1 MNWFDIRDE
10 RLRYRGRIDRAPF
23 AAWLATVEGTKA
35 IDAMASRFRFR
46 LFGKRRA
53 ARREVW
59 RALKHGA
66 EREPLRSALQAA
78 ADEYGR
84 ALSELPYGAGLP
96 RTQVALRRVVVVPRV
111 MVAGRARA
119 RVAPRVLQS
128 GGMPDVDEAVR
139 AFFLDEIVAQ
149 LDAAMRRG
157 RPSPSR
163 PVRGAQEWTCIGID
177 TEFVWVDP
185 YWSGPGWF
193 GHLFVY
199 EWPAAGVSRRD
210 RKALEAAVNELQSRL
225 GVLSRQNRHELVK
238 AAAIA

>member
-23 AAWLATVEGTKA
+23 TAWLATPEATKA
-35 IDAMASRFRFR
+35 MDAIAARLRFR

-53 ARREVW
+53 AQRDTW
-59 RALKHGA
+59 RTLKHAA
-66 EREPLRSALQAA
+66 ERDPLRSAMQAA

-84 ALSELPYGAGLP
+84 ALGELPYGAGLP
-96 RTQVALRRVVVVPRV
+96 RTQVALRRIVVVPRV
-111 MVAGRARA
+111 MLAARARA

-128 GGMPDVDEAVR
+128 GGMPDVDDAVR

-149 LDAAMRRG
+149 LDAALRRG
-157 RPSPSR
+157 RPSVSR
-163 PVRGAQEWTCIGID
+163 PVRGAQEWTCIGMD

-210 RKALEAAVNELQSRL
+210 RKALEAAVKELETGL
-225 GVLSRQNRHELVK
+225 GVLSRQNRHELVR